1 MIVRLSSRAKARL
14 VGAPHDIR
22 RGRDRVKARRTPN
35 RSDTIV
41 AFSGGE
47 L

>member
-22 RGRDRVKARRTPN
+22 RGRDASRLGARRIV
-35 RSDTIV
+35 SDTIV